1 MAGVAG
7 RQRSPPT
14 PPPPDP
20 GADDDRDG
28 HTNLGEWLHTQAGE
42 VEGGERGR
50 RLGRQAD
57 RSAEGSMKSVR

>member
-28 HTNLGEWLHTQAGE
+28 HTNLEEWLHAQAGE
-42 VEGGERGR
+42 VGGG
-50 RLGRQAD
+50 
-57 RSAEGSMKSVR
+57 